1 MKSYYIVG
9 TRLKDGSQEW
19 TAYMGFSLRKAVKA
33 LMEERSKYENYLTKT
48 EKAKNEVFADRYK
61 LPEGIDE
68 NDETAVS
75 NAVSDCIGSDPII
88 FCGQQDF
95 QDSLY
100 HAYAGNNT
108 YCVCGDSIYVVAEHT
123 NSLVR
128 TGASGTTFLGFAE
141 EWKNYTERYNLDY
154 FADFTGGDKVIAK
167 EILQNLGIEV
177 SE

>member
-9 TRLKDGSQEW
+9 TRLTDCSQER
-19 TAYMGFSLRKAVKA
+19 TAYSGFSLRKAVKA
-33 LMEERSKYENYLTKT
+33 LLEERSKYEHYLTEA
-48 EKAKNEVFADRYK
+48 EKAKNEVFADCYE
-61 LPEGIDE
+61 LPD
-68 NDETAVS
+68 NLDTKDETAVT
-75 NAVSDCIGSDPII
+75 NAVSDCVGTDPVI

-95 QDSLY
+95 RDGLY
-100 HAYAGNNT
+100 HAYAGTNT

-128 TGASGTTFLGFAE
+128 TGESGTTFLGFTE
-141 EWKNYTERYNLDY
+141 EWKRYAEKYNLDF

-167 EILQNLGIEV
+167 EILQSFGIEV